1 MVAALLIRSR
11 LKPEITFTPLDVRI
25 TDDRF
30 VILVDTPDNDAS
42 LERVK
47 SILSGIQTVEIK

>member
-1 MVAALLIRSR
+1 
-11 LKPEITFTPLDVRI
+11 VRI